1 MNRRGSDLII
11 GGELVLSGYVLSDE
25 QAGWTWEEEV
35 YFCPQLVREALQ
47 ILGDGRVTVRLSS
60 GGGDPVAGEVIRAT
74 LANHPGGCRII
85 VEGEACSAAS
95 LILMG
100 GAVREMTAGSF
111 IMLHDP
117 SGYVYGNAAEL
128 RTQADVLD
136 MLSRVYAQVYAT
148 RSGHS
153 LDEMLAIMAAETFYA
168 PAEAIAAGL
177 ADGIAAEVQLA
188 ATPVPLSPEERR
200 PHVEAA
206 MTSWQTLMRQ
216 KSAGRA
222 NAGATRPAAAGG
234 NPAAV
239 ATTMELTMNRQNTE
253 QPPAPAPAPVQTQVA
268 PPAAPPA
275 ANDAAVLAAVMA
287 ERQRVTM
294 IREMARPFMAAGR
307 LTEEDVTALVN
318 DGTPA
323 DAAGSR
329 FMTTMASRE
338 PAPGSQ
344 RPAGRGMDETET
356 RRLGMEEAL
365 VARLA
370 RRDPHEAARPFM
382 DFSLVEMAA
391 TRLGQTRV
399 PANFGQR
406 EEVLRMAFHSTSDFP
421 ILLENAMNRS
431 LAARYAQANPVY
443 RRLARQRT
451 YVDFRDHTTV
461 RMGDFPNL
469 QPVSPEAGEIKAG
482 TFGESKEKT
491 AVKAYGVQVLLSRAL
506 LVNDS
511 LDGLAQ
517 VLADR
522 GRAVARFEETTFFAM
537 ALSGANADGPTLVTT
552 GRQVFNTTDG
562 SKAGT
567 AAAINLTS
575 VSAGRA
581 ALRKRKSLDGNDLDL
596 DAAILLVGPDK
607 ETEALAF
614 NSPIIPTQISNA
626 NPLARLMEVIATPK
640 ITGNAWYMFAAVE
653 DAPCFEW
660 GLLEGYTAP
669 RFRMEDPFGVQGT
682 KMSLEH
688 DFGCGAIDFNGGYKN
703 AGA

>member
-11 GGELVLSGYVLSDE
+11 RGELVLSGYVMSDE
-25 QAGWTWEEEV
+25 QAGWAWEEEIF
-35 YFCPQLVREALQ
+35 FCPQLVREALQ
-47 ILGDGRVTVRLSS
+47 ALGDGRITVRLSS
-60 GGGDPVAGEVIRAT
+60 AGGDPVAGEIIRTT

-117 SGYVYGNAAEL
+117 SGYVYGNATEL
-128 RTQADVLD
+128 RSQADVLD
-136 MLSRVYAQVYAT
+136 MLSRVYAQVYAA

-177 ADGIAAEVQLA
+177 ADAIAAEGQVTAPA
-188 ATPVPLSPEERR
+188 ASPALEDHRSR
-200 PHVEAA
+200 IAAA
-206 MTSWQTLMRQ
+206 MTSWHALMRQ
-216 KSAGRA
+216 KAPGRA
-222 NAGATRPAAAGG
+222 NDGASRPAAAGG
-234 NPAAV
+234 SPAAV
-239 ATTMELTMNRQNTE
+239 AATMENRMPPTNPLETSAPAHTPTQTQTTPLT
-253 QPPAPAPAPVQTQVA
+253 PAP
-268 PPAAPPA
+268 
-275 ANDAAVLAAVMA
+275 NDAAVQAAVMA

-294 IREMARPFMAAGR
+294 IREMARPFVAAGR
-307 LTEEDVTALVN
+307 LTEEDVTALVD
-318 DGTPA
+318 DGTAA

-329 FMTTMASRE
+329 FMATMAQRE
-338 PAPGSQ
+338 PTPGSQ

-356 RRLGMEEAL
+356 RRMGMEEAL
-365 VARLA
+365 VARLS

-382 DFSLVEMAA
+382 DFSLVEMAS
-391 TRLGQTRV
+391 TRLGQSRV

-431 LAARYAQANPVY
+431 LAARYAQSNPVY
-443 RRLARQRT
+443 RRLARQRS

-469 QPVSPEAGEIKAG
+469 QPVSAEGGEIKAG

-491 AVKAYGVQVLLSRAL
+491 AVKPYGVQVLLSRAL

-522 GRAVARFEETTFFAM
+522 GRAVARFEEATFFAM
-537 ALSGANADGPTLVTT
+537 MLGGANSDGPTLVTT

-581 ALRKRKSLDGNDLDL
+581 AIRKRKSLDGNDLDL
-596 DAAILLVGPDK
+596 DPAILLVGPDK

-614 NSPIIPTQISNA
+614 NSPIVPTQISNA
-626 NPLARLMEVIATPK
+626 NPLARLMEVVTTPK
-640 ITGNAWYMFAAVE
+640 ITGNAWYMFASVE

>member
-1 MNRRGSDLII
+1 MSRHGRDLII
-11 GGELVLSGYVLSDE
+11 GGELVLSGFVMSDE
-25 QAGWTWEEEV
+25 QAGWAWEDEV

-47 ILGDGRVTVRLSS
+47 ALGDGRVTVRLSS
-60 GGGDPVAGEVIRAT
+60 GGGDPVAGEIIRTT

-100 GAVREMTAGSF
+100 GAERQMTAGSF

-117 SGYVYGNAAEL
+117 SGYVYGNASDL
-128 RTQADVLD
+128 RSQADVLD
-136 MLSRVYAQVYAT
+136 MLARVYAQVYAQ
-148 RSGHS
+148 RSGRS
-153 LDEMLAIMAAETFYA
+153 LDEVLAIMAAETFYA
-168 PAEAIAAGL
+168 PDAAIEAGF
-177 ADGIAAEVQLA
+177 ADGIAAEGQVA
-188 ATPVPLSPEERR
+188 APAAPIPLEDRR
-200 PHVEAA
+200 PLVAAA
-206 MTSWQTLMRQ
+206 MTSWLALMRQ
-216 KSAGRA
+216 KAPGRA
-222 NAGATRPAAAGG
+222 NAGASRPAAAGG

-239 ATTMELTMNRQNTE
+239 AANMEISMTLQNTQ
-253 QPPAPAPAPVQTQVA
+253 QPPAPAPAPTQGQTQVT
-268 PPAAPPA
+268 PFNPAQ
-275 ANDAAVLAAVMA
+275 NDAAVQAAVMA

-294 IREMARPFMAAGR
+294 IRQMARPFVEAGR
-307 LTEEDVTALVN
+307 LTEEDVTALVE
-318 DGTPA
+318 DGTSA

-329 FMTTMASRE
+329 FMATMAQRE
-338 PAPGSQ
+338 PSPGSQ

-382 DFSLVEMAA
+382 EHSLVEMAA
-391 TRLGQTRV
+391 TRMGQSRV
-399 PANFGQR
+399 PSNFGQR

-451 YVDFRDHTTV
+451 YMDFRDHTTV
-461 RMGDFPNL
+461 RMGDFPTL

-482 TFGESKEKT
+482 TFSESKEKT

-522 GRAVARFEETTFFAM
+522 GRAVARFEEATFFAM
-537 ALSGANADGPTLVTT
+537 MLGGANADGPTLVTT

-567 AAAINLTS
+567 AAAINVTS
-575 VSAGRA
+575 VSVGRA
-581 ALRKRKSLDGNDLDL
+581 AIRKRKSLDGSDLDL
-596 DAAILLVGPDK
+596 DPAILLVGPDK

-614 NSPIIPTQISNA
+614 NSPIVPTQISNA

-640 ITGNAWYMFAAVE
+640 ITGNAWYMFASVE

-660 GLLEGYTAP
+660 GLLEGYSAP